1 MEKKSKKKFASFE
14 EDLKSMQ
21 EILDDLESDSLT
33 LEEMIQKYRKGVELA
48 KSCKKKL
55 QKAETEIKKISK

>member
-48 KSCKKKL
+48 KNCKKKL
-55 QKAETEIKKISK
+55 QEAETEIKKISK

>member
-1 MEKKSKKKFASFE
+1 
-14 EDLKSMQ
+14 MQ

-55 QKAETEIKKISK
+55 QEAETEIKKISK

>member
-48 KSCKKKL
+48 KSCEKKL
-55 QKAETEIKKISK
+55 QEAETEIKKISK